1 MQRALY
7 VFFQRYDKRSQ
18 CSELVGSN
26 EGRVVCEDVNSMDL
40 DLGRLDSVLIE
51 TCSDSDKSP
60 SKIVP
65 SLLREV
71 KESGRSESSL
81 LFRMDGRLV

>member
-1 MQRALY
+1 M
-7 VFFQRYDKRSQ
+7 
-18 CSELVGSN
+18 
-26 EGRVVCEDVNSMDL
+26 VCEDVNSMDL